1 MIDTIEQWEAKG
13 FRICI
18 FPQQN
23 KGQWLWTAGVY
34 IGNVTT
40 AHWADSNNG
49 LPRAGYLKYSEALDA
64 AVKFCENYKPKTS
77 GKKAGNR

>member
-1 MIDTIEQWEAKG
+1 MIETIEQWEAKG

-34 IGNVTT
+34 VGNVTT
-40 AHWADSNNG
+40 AHWADSNYG

-64 AVKFCENYKPKTS
+64 AVNFCENYKPKTN

>member
-1 MIDTIEQWEAKG
+1 MIDIIEQWEAKG

-18 FPQQN
+18 FPQQS

-40 AHWADSNNG
+40 EHWADSNNG

-64 AVKFCENYKPKTS
+64 AVKFFFFFYHKTS